1 MGADDIRSL
10 CMGKGGQAGARDMGL
25 MAMLRSP
32 SRLVMP
38 IILIEKLCES
48 GDWIDQLVC
57 LKMLRNLQRVQQP
70 LCLVPVAAFA
80 G

>member
-1 MGADDIRSL
+1 
-10 CMGKGGQAGARDMGL
+10 MGL

-57 LKMLRNLQRVQQP
+57 LKMLRSLQRVQQP
-70 LCLVPVAAFA
+70 LRFFTMAAFA